1 MEVVN
6 NCIGTVYERC
16 NLDTNGIEVPGSEEN
31 GQNVRW
37 KIKYRIK
44 QFPEDLSTLT
54 SVPYL
59 FSPNFEFHLDFHF
72 RKEHFTIVETETQ
85 QIYYKIPKDF
95 LPMTWNGT
103 RGKNAIHLICS
114 RFSWLSEKVFRFVN
128 ESNLDCYIEIS
139 PDPDADGN
147 D

>member
-1 MEVVN
+1 M
-6 NCIGTVYERC
+6 
-16 NLDTNGIEVPGSEEN
+16 
-31 GQNVRW
+31 GQTVRW
-37 KIKYRIK
+37 IRKYRIK

-59 FSPNFEFHLDFHF
+59 FSPNFKFHLDFHF

-85 QIYYKIPKDF
+85 QIYYEIPKDF

-103 RGKNAIHLICS
+103 KGKNAINLICS

-139 PDPDADGN
+139 TDFDAVGID